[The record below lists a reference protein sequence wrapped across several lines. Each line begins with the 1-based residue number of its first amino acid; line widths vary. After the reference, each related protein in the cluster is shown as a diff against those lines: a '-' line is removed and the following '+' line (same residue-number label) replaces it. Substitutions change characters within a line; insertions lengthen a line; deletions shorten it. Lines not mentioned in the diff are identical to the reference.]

1 MNFPQPTFYSESCID
16 INGHRLSVRFNT
28 TKTISFLCRHKA
40 TQVEIN
46 NRHNTAPVLT
56 DTGALLAVSNG
67 TVLAYIWDDNAF
79 LN

>member
-1 MNFPQPTFYSESCID
+1 MFSARSGSPPPYPPIRRDGIPLLFCIYSFHPST
-16 INGHRLSVRFNT
+16 S
-28 TKTISFLCRHKA
+28 
-40 TQVEIN
+40 QVEIN

-79 LN
+79 LY